1 MIPADPSFDE
11 VYPESSRGTQGDKG
25 VRVITLDNPPVNA
38 LSFAYCAK
46 LYETIEAAHADDSV
60 EAIVFSGANGLF
72 SGGADVNDFNSE
84 LPAGAVTIRD
94 VIRAVELS
102 IKPHI
107 AAIDGVCLGGGLEL
121 ALACDYRIATPRSKL
136 GLPEIRL
143 GLLPGAGGT
152 QRLPRLIGARAG
164 LEFMLKGSAVP
175 AARVLELGILDELV
189 EGDVVERAI
198 SLAKEIPPKR
208 RISALEA
215 TIAPDV
221 PMQAAPFVVAQAHKM
236 VPPEEN
242 GGFAAH
248 KLIDAVQ
255 AAVEL
260 PFAFGIAREAR
271 LFDELVRSKA
281 SLALRHLF
289 FAERELDKIPP
300 VILPFDSAQGRLAQD
315 DTESV
320 QPLTVGNAGVVGAG
334 TMGSGIAITFAQ
346 SGTPVVI
353 VDTNEEAVDK
363 ARQTVMGMF
372 MYQVQKGR
380 LTQEEAWQRGQSIT
394 FTDDWSELADA
405 DLVVEAVFED
415 LDVKREVFAKLDAIV
430 KPEGLLASNTSTL
443 DIDAMA
449 AATKRPDKVLGLHF
463 FVPANIMP
471 LLEIV
476 RGRATSAQTLATAF
490 AIGKTLKKKAV
501 LSGNAFGF
509 IGNRMIFDY
518 MREAFGLA
526 EEGTAPARVDA
537 VMKAFGFPMGPF
549 AMSDLSGLD
558 IGLHVQKLQGKSGQG
573 RTNVLEQL
581 VEQKRLGQKS
591 MAGFFKYDKAVGKG
605 REPIADPVVEQ
616 LFAQEARK
624 AGIAPRVVTDREIR
638 ERLLYAL
645 INRGAYLLEEAVA
658 LRTGDIDIVFV
669 YGYGFPPH
677 RGGPMWYADEVGIA
691 RVYER
696 IREFE
701 AAFGPQW
708 KPSALL
714 TRVAESGGTFAASSC
729 FDKLSMTP
737 GGGVASGA

>member
-1 MIPADPSFDE
+1 M
-11 VYPESSRGTQGDKG
+11 
-25 VRVITLDNPPVNA
+25 VRLITLDNPPVNA

-46 LYETIEAAHADDSV
+46 LYEAIEAAHADDSV
-60 EAIVFSGANGLF
+60 ETIVFTGANGLF
-72 SGGADVNDFNSE
+72 SGGADVNDFNNE
-84 LPAGAVTIRD
+84 PPAGAITIRD
-94 VIRAVELS
+94 VIRALELS
-102 IKPHI
+102 VKPHI
-107 AAIDGVCLGGGLEL
+107 AAIDGVALGGGLEL

-136 GLPEIRL
+136 GLPEIKL

-164 LEFMLKGSAVP
+164 LEFMLKGSVVP
-175 AARVLELGILDELV
+175 APRVLELGILDEVV
-189 EGDVVERAI
+189 EGNVVERAI
-198 SLAKEIPPKR
+198 SLAKEVPPKR
-208 RISALEA
+208 RISALQA

-260 PFAFGIAREAR
+260 PFAFGVAREAR
-271 LFDELVRSKA
+271 LFDELVRSEA

-289 FAERELDKIPP
+289 FAERELDKIPES
-300 VILPFDSAQGRLAQD
+300 VILSPSTPPGINSVEGRHALPVAK
-315 DTESV
+315 
-320 QPLTVGNAGVVGAG
+320 AGVVGAG

-346 SGTPVVI
+346 SGVPVVV
-353 VDTNEEAVDK
+353 VDTNDAAVDK

-394 FTDDWSELADA
+394 FTDDWSALADA

-449 AATKRPDKVLGLHF
+449 AATKRPEKVFGLHF

-476 RGRATSAQTLATAF
+476 RGRATSAETLATAF

-518 MREAFGLA
+518 AREAFALA
-526 EEGTAPARVDA
+526 EEGVTPARVDA

-558 IGLHVQKLQGKSGQG
+558 VGLHIQKLQGKAGQG
-573 RTNVLEQL
+573 RTNVLEAL
-581 VEQKRLGQKS
+581 VTQNRLGQKA

-605 REPIADPVVEQ
+605 REPIADPLVEQ

-624 AGIAPRVVTDREIR
+624 AGIAPRVITDREIR

-645 INRGAYLLEEAVA
+645 INRGAYLLEEGVA
-658 LRTGDIDIVFV
+658 LRPGDIDIVYV

-677 RGGPMWYADEVGIA
+677 HGGPMWYADEVGVA

-696 IREFE
+696 IRDFE
-701 AAFGPQW
+701 ATFGPQW

-714 TRVAESGGTFAASSC
+714 ARVAETGGKLAAVI
-729 FDKLSMTP
+729 LSLSKD
-737 GGGVASGA
+737 GDVAHA

>member
-1 MIPADPSFDE
+1 M
-11 VYPESSRGTQGDKG
+11 VKT
-25 VRVITLDNPPVNA
+25 ITLDNPPVNA

-46 LYETIEAAHADDSV
+46 LYEAIAAAQADDSV
-60 EAIVFSGANGLF
+60 EAVVFTGANGLF
-72 SGGADVNDFNSE
+72 SGGADVNDFNNE
-84 LPAGAVTIRD
+84 LPPGAITIRD

-102 IKPHI
+102 GKPHI
-107 AAIDGVCLGGGLEL
+107 AAIDGVALGGGLEL

-136 GLPEIRL
+136 GLPEIKL

-152 QRLPRLIGARAG
+152 QRLPRLIGARAA

-175 AARVLELGILDELV
+175 AVRVLELGILDEIV
-189 EGDVVERAI
+189 EGNVVERAI
-198 SLAKEIPPKR
+198 ALAAEVPSKR
-208 RISALEA
+208 RISAMRA

-260 PFAFGIAREAR
+260 PFAFGVAREAR
-271 LFDELVRSKA
+271 LFDELVHSEPSA
-281 SLALRHLF
+281 ALRHIF
-289 FAERELDKIPP
+289 FAERELDKVDDGQARALP
-300 VILPFDSAQGRLAQD
+300 VAK
-315 DTESV
+315 V
-320 QPLTVGNAGVVGAG
+320 GVVGAG
-334 TMGSGIAITFAQ
+334 TMGSGIAIAFAQ
-346 SGTPVVI
+346 SALPVVV

-394 FTDDWSELADA
+394 FTDDWSELADV

-415 LDVKREVFAKLDAIV
+415 LDVKREVFAKLDGIV
-430 KPEGLLASNTSTL
+430 KPDGLLASNTSTL

-449 AATKRPDKVLGLHF
+449 AATKRPEKVLGLHF

-471 LLEIV
+471 LLEVV

-490 AIGKTLKKKAV
+490 VVGKRLKKKAV

-509 IGNRMIFDY
+509 IGNRMVFDY
-518 MREAFGLA
+518 AREAFALA
-526 EEGTAPARVDA
+526 EEGVAPARVDA

-558 IGLHVQKLQGKSGQG
+558 VGLHVQKLQGKAGQG
-573 RTNVLEQL
+573 RTNVLEML
-581 VEQKRLGQKS
+581 VAQKRLGQKT

-605 REPIADPVVEQ
+605 REPIADPLVEQ

-624 AGIAPRVVTDREIR
+624 AGVAPRVVTDREIR
-638 ERLLYAL
+638 DRLLYAL
-645 INRGAYLLEEAVA
+645 INRGAYLLEEGVA
-658 LRTGDIDIVFV
+658 LRSGDIDIVYV

-677 RGGPMWYADEVGIA
+677 HGGPMWYAGEIGVG

-696 IREFE
+696 IRDFE

-714 TRVAESGGTFAASSC
+714 ARLAESGSK
-729 FDKLSMTP
+729 FD
-737 GGGVASGA
+737 GGVTHA